1 MAQLIVSLDIDDREK
16 IIYLLDQLDD
26 IVEFYKIGSVPFV
39 SCGPRIIEIIKRR
52 GKKVFFDLKF
62 FDIPNTVRKT
72 SRKIVEMGVDFFT
85 IHLLSGKEV
94 IKAAVE
100 EKSQAKVIG
109 VTLLTSMEKEDIKE
123 VSMGENIKE
132 TILHLTELGVG
143 YGIDGIVCSAK
154 DLSFLREKFPSLI
167 MVCPGIRLE
176 KSQDDQKRTA
186 TPFYAV
192 KSGADFIVVGRP
204 IYESENPRAVVKK
217 ILKEIGG
224 GKSMD

>member
-217 ILKEIGG
+217 ILKEIGS
-224 GKSMD
+224 GKSMG